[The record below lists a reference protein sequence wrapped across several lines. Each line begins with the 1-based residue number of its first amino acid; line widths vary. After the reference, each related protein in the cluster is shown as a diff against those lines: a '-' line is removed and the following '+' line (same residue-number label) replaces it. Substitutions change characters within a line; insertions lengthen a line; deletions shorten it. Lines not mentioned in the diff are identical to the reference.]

1 MKVDIEKREQSQVAI
16 HISIP
21 ADHAQQEYN
30 KACRRIGQR
39 VNIPGFRRGKAPI
52 KMIEKAVG
60 QERIKLE
67 ALERLLP
74 NVFADVI
81 SEHQLDVVAA
91 PRILNYTYD
100 LATGV
105 DLEANADLRPEV
117 AVPNLAITV
126 EATRHDPPEGQLDEE
141 LQALRQRY
149 ARLEPAEGRP
159 VGDADVVTIDFR
171 GTLNGKAI
179 TGGSATGFKLDMAGN
194 SLIDGF
200 AEQIL
205 GHNAGEAFTI
215 EVRFPEAYHDKH
227 LAGQLAHFDITL
239 HTIETRV
246 TPELNDELA
255 VRQGHASLDA
265 LKQSIQ
271 VKLDQKAQDIQL
283 RYKHDAVVTALVK
296 QLDVHIPPSMI
307 DREAELMLSDMRRRF
322 EQNGLAWQEFAKG
335 DALDRI
341 KAEVSQEAR
350 QRVLTSLLFSAV
362 AKEASLSV
370 EEAEFTAEVAR
381 LAQARGLDEATAL
394 KQLASSPDAVQAVA
408 DTILAGK
415 VLAYLVEKATFTLVD
430 PPAELVDGSAHLHDE
445 HEHDHSNCDH
455 DHHHDHAPATEFA
468 PEAPPANEEAQTAS

>member
-1 MKVDIEKREQSQVAI
+1 MKVDVEKREQSQVAI

-91 PRILNYTYD
+91 PRILSYSYD

-105 DLEANADLRPEV
+105 ELEANADLRPEIT
-117 AVPNLAITV
+117 VPNLAITV
-126 EATRHDPPEGQLDEE
+126 EATRHDAPAGKLDEE
-141 LQALRQRY
+141 LQALRERY
-149 ARLEPAEGRP
+149 AKLEPVEGRP
-159 VGDADVVTIDFR
+159 VADTDVVTIDFR

-179 TGGSATGFKLDMAGN
+179 AGGAATGFKLDMAGN

-205 GHNAGEAFTI
+205 DHNAGESFEI
-215 EVRFPEAYHDKH
+215 EVRFPDAYHDKH
-227 LAGQLAHFDITL
+227 LAGQLAKFDITL
-239 HTIETRV
+239 HAIETRI
-246 TPELNDELA
+246 TPELDDELA
-255 VRQGHASLDA
+255 VRHGHASLEA

-271 VKLDQKAQDIQL
+271 DKLDKEAQDIQL
-283 RYKHDAVVTALVK
+283 RYKHDAVVSALVN

-307 DREAELMLSDMRRRF
+307 DREAELMLNDMRRRF

-335 DALDRI
+335 DTLERI
-341 KAEVSQEAR
+341 KVEVSNEAR

-362 AKEASLSV
+362 AKQEKLSV

-394 KQLASSPDAVQAVA
+394 KQLASSPEAVQAVA
-408 DTILAGK
+408 DTILASK
-415 VLAYLVEKATFTLVD
+415 VLAFLVEKATFNLVD
-430 PPAELVDGSAHLHDE
+430 PPAETQAPLAHLHDE
-445 HEHDHSNCDH
+445 HDHDHSNCDH
-455 DHHHDHAPATEFA
+455 DHNDHHHESAPAIEA
-468 PEAPPANEEAQTAS
+468 PEPPVANA

>member
-1 MKVDIEKREQSQVAI
+1 
-16 HISIP
+16 
-21 ADHAQQEYN
+21 
-30 KACRRIGQR
+30 
-39 VNIPGFRRGKAPI
+39 
-52 KMIEKAVG
+52 MIEKAVG

-91 PRILNYTYD
+91 PRILSYTYD

-105 DLEANADLRPEV
+105 ELEANADLRPEI

-126 EATRHDPPEGQLDEE
+126 EATRHDAPQGKLDEE
-141 LQALRQRY
+141 LKALQERY
-149 ARLEPAEGRP
+149 AKLEPVEGRP
-159 VGDADVVTIDFR
+159 VADTDVVTIDFR
-171 GTLNGKAI
+171 GTVNGKAI
-179 TGGSATGFKLDMAGN
+179 QGGAATGFKLDMAGN

-205 GHNAGEAFTI
+205 GHTAGEAFEI

-227 LAGQLAHFDITL
+227 LAGQLAKFDITL

-255 VRQGHASLDA
+255 VRHGHESLEA

-271 VKLDQKAQDIQL
+271 AKLDKQAEDTQL
-283 RYKHDAVVTALVK
+283 RYKHDAVVTALVN

-307 DREAELMLSDMRRRF
+307 DREADLMLGDMRRRF

-335 DALDRI
+335 DTLDRI
-341 KAEVSQEAR
+341 KAEVGTEAR

-362 AKEASLSV
+362 AKQEALSV

-381 LAQARGLDEATAL
+381 LAEARGLDEATAL

-415 VLAYLVEKATFTLVD
+415 VLALLVEKATFTLVD
-430 PPAELVDGSAHLHDE
+430 PPAEPMDALAHLHDE
-445 HEHDHSNCDH
+445 HDHGHDHSNCGH
-455 DHHHDHAPATEFA
+455 DHSHDHAPAATAETA
-468 PEAPPANEEAQTAS
+468 EAPPAEEQPIG